1 MEKLPATAVD
11 GHRAETAARI
21 YLENSG
27 LKTLNRNY
35 RGRFGEIDLIM
46 QDGAMIAFVEVRF
59 RSNNYKLDAAETI
72 DMRKCDRII
81 KTAMQYMQSL
91 KNPDAHYY
99 RFDVITITGPLEK
112 PTINWIRN
120 AFQA

>member
-1 MEKLPATAVD
+1 MAKPPATAVN
-11 GHRAETAARI
+11 GHRAETAARKH
-21 YLENSG
+21 LEKTG
-27 LKTLNRNY
+27 LKTLEQNY

-46 QDGAMIAFVEVRF
+46 RDGPVVAFVEVRF
-59 RSNNYKLDAAETI
+59 RSNNHILDAAETI

-81 KTAMQYMQSL
+81 KTAMQYMQTL
-91 KNPDAHYY
+91 KKPDSHCY
-99 RFDVITITGPLEK
+99 RFDVITLTGSLEN